1 MGTTEMVLA
10 VVLGL
15 VVNEMTD
22 LSPWLGRKLVAWSA
36 WLRYQDTPRAGIRAE
51 ELAAVINDRPGKLFK
66 LGTGLGFFS
75 AALITRVRRLI
86 IGGSAPGEE
95 PVGDDLLGPR
105 RVLPLED
112 EPTRWVA
119 RFLFPTER
127 YRGEWRRHWI
137 HPAKSLGVITLYAV
151 LGVWAVQERIK
162 PRYVGWV
169 IALVVAL
176 AVLTAAHRVFAWYL
190 GRFVITN
197 KRLMSTEGV
206 LFRRVGMIPLLRVTD
221 MRYVQSPLGRLL
233 NYGTFRLESASRRNV
248 LRTIVDLPNPNEL
261 YLRLVEELYEP
272 QAVEARLGRYVDEDE
287 DAPDSDPSV
296 VGFDEV
302 GVSEPPG
309 WRLVNLR
316 PQPDWSATGPV
327 DPASVR
333 QEVIFRIAE
342 LSDHLAALTDAITRL
357 EPASAPA
364 AVPAGET
371 AKSGELP
378 TPVRSDEQLAAPD
391 VGPAARGRRHA
402 DEQETSRPIPRRRRP
417 TVADSL
423 PDVGD

>member
-75 AALITRVRRLI
+75 AALITRLRRLVS
-86 IGGSAPGEE
+86 GGSAPGEE
-95 PVGDDLLGPR
+95 PVGDDLLGARP
-105 RVLPLED
+105 VLPLED

-119 RFLFPTER
+119 AFLFPTER
-127 YRGEWRRHWI
+127 FRGEWRRHWI

-151 LGVWAVQERIK
+151 LGVWAAEERIK

-176 AVLTAAHRVFAWYL
+176 AVLTAAHRGFAWYL

-233 NYGTFRLESASRRNV
+233 NYGTFRLESATRSNV

-272 QAVEARLGRYVDEDE
+272 EAVEERLGRHLDEEQDV
-287 DAPDSDPSV
+287 PD
-296 VGFDEV
+296 GE
-302 GVSEPPG
+302 
-309 WRLVNLR
+309 
-316 PQPDWSATGPV
+316 PV
-327 DPASVR
+327 DLASVR
-333 QEVIFRIAE
+333 REVILRIGE
-342 LSDHLAALTDAITRL
+342 LSTHLAALTDAIARL
-357 EPASAPA
+357 EPAPASSAP
-364 AVPAGET
+364 PAGET
-371 AKSGELP
+371 SELVALPAPAPSGEQQAP
-378 TPVRSDEQLAAPD
+378 PEPEPAALGP
-391 VGPAARGRRHA
+391 GPA
-402 DEQETSRPIPRRRRP
+402 DEPETVRPVRRRRRR
-417 TVADSL
+417 TLADPL

>member
-75 AALITRVRRLI
+75 AALITRLRRLVS
-86 IGGSAPGEE
+86 GGSAPGEE
-95 PVGDDLLGPR
+95 PVGDDLLGARP
-105 RVLPLED
+105 VLPLED

-119 RFLFPTER
+119 PFLFPTER
-127 YRGEWRRHWI
+127 FRGEWRRHWI

-151 LGVWAVQERIK
+151 LGVWAAEERIK
-162 PRYVGWV
+162 PRYVGWL

-176 AVLTAAHRVFAWYL
+176 AVLTAAHRGFAWYL

-233 NYGTFRLESASRRNV
+233 NYGTFRLESANRSNV

-272 QAVEARLGRYVDEDE
+272 EAVEERLGRHLDEEQDV
-287 DAPDSDPSV
+287 PD
-296 VGFDEV
+296 GE
-302 GVSEPPG
+302 
-309 WRLVNLR
+309 
-316 PQPDWSATGPV
+316 PV
-327 DPASVR
+327 DLASVR
-333 QEVIFRIAE
+333 REVILRIGE
-342 LSDHLAALTDAITRL
+342 LSTHLAALTDAIARL
-357 EPASAPA
+357 EPAPASSAP
-364 AVPAGET
+364 PAGET
-371 AKSGELP
+371 SELVALP
-378 TPVRSDEQLAAPD
+378 APAPSDEQQAPPEPEPAALGP
-391 VGPAARGRRHA
+391 GPA
-402 DEQETSRPIPRRRRP
+402 DEPETVPPVRRRRR
-417 TVADSL
+417 TLADPL